1 MFRKIKNNKGVTMI
15 ELLGAMTILAIL
27 LGIAVPAISATITK
41 TRNQS
46 YVDAALKLISNAEYQ
61 FRKDNKLPKPTS
73 SRCILMSLVYL
84 NNGAFEDAPNG
95 GDYTR
100 NQSFVVARKDPTTGD
115 NKYYVRLI
123 EDMGD
128 GEYRG
133 INFNTEDELNQE
145 NAFKKVTNMNGSDL
159 FKVNVPD
166 ANVNLLPGI
175 KAKIPECSSL
185 HVYAPDA
192 ND

>member
-15 ELLGAMTILAIL
+15 ELLGAITILAIL
-27 LGIAVPAISATITK
+27 LGVAVPAISETIRK
-41 TRNQS
+41 TRNQT
-46 YVDAALKLISNAEYQ
+46 YVDAAMKLISNAEYQ

-84 NNGAFEDAPNG
+84 NNGAFEEAPNG

-100 NQSFVVARKDPTTGD
+100 NQSFVVAIKDPTK
-115 NKYYVRLI
+115 NEHIYYVRLM

-133 INFNTEDELNQE
+133 INFNTRSELVMD
-145 NAFKKVTNMNGSDL
+145 NAFNKVVNINGSDL
-159 FKVNVPD
+159 FKVNE
-166 ANVNLLPGI
+166 ASNAEILAKI
-175 KAKIPECSSL
+175 KAKIPACSSV